1 MHLDVSDSYMDR
13 SALMSCYQNNQ
24 NDQGEDHRDGDLD
37 HKINEKM
44 SEGLKKVASLVIAK
58 FDTVLE

>member
-1 MHLDVSDSYMDR
+1 MDR
-13 SALMSCYQNNQ
+13 SALMSCYQQNQ
-24 NDQGEDHRDGDLD
+24 NDHGEDRDRDLD

-58 FDTVLE
+58 FDNVLE